1 MSCDSEPLSM
11 RGRIVPVFCV
21 SGCSHIMFSFSLI
34 YTARPGY
41 MKVGG
46 TIAYHILSLS
56 VRQDPGTCTQP
67 GIVMS
72 RAMRKSQGSYS

>member
-21 SGCSHIMFSFSLI
+21 SGCSHIMFSSSLI
-34 YTARPGY
+34 YMARPGY

-56 VRQDPGTCTQP
+56 FGKARPGHMYT
-67 GIVMS
+67 VMNCHGPCDAQVS
-72 RAMRKSQGSYS
+72 G